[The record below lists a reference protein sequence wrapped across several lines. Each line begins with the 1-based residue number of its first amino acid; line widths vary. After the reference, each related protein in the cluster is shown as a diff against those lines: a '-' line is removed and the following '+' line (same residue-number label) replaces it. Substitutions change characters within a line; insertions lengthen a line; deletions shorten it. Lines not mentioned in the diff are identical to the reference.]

1 MQSND
6 RYFMC
11 DQVKNQVPSLMQLGA
26 AGRVQPRRSF
36 TELAIF
42 AAVTLGYLAVLSITA

>member
-1 MQSND
+1 MLSKH

-11 DQVKNQVPSLMQLGA
+11 DQVKDQVPSLMQLGA
-26 AGRVQPRRSF
+26 AGRVQSRRSF

-42 AAVTLGYLAVLSITA
+42 AAVTLGYLVVLSITA